1 MMTCHSEV
9 TMTDVG
15 KCLRVAMARQDI
27 TSAELARLLSVTPQQ
42 VVRWRKAKT
51 LKLDTIEMI
60 LYQLDL
66 DLEDFVLFDK

>member
-1 MMTCHSEV
+1 MTCRSEV
-9 TMTDVG
+9 NMTDVG
-15 KCLRVAMARQDI
+15 KCLRVAMARQDM

>member
-1 MMTCHSEV
+1 
-9 TMTDVG
+9 
-15 KCLRVAMARQDI
+15 MARQDI

>member
-1 MMTCHSEV
+1 
-9 TMTDVG
+9 MTDVG
-15 KCLRVAMARQDI
+15 KCLRVAMARQDM

-66 DLEDFVLFDK
+66 DLEDFVNFDK